1 MLRATFRFYA
11 ELNDHLPPEHQ
22 RVPFEQELSDQATV
36 RDSLKL
42 LAVPESE
49 IDLVLVNG
57 VSVDLSYAV
66 REGDKVSIYP
76 VFESFDISSV
86 EKIHSRPLRQS
97 RFILDVHLGKL
108 AYHLRMLGF
117 DTLYRNDY
125 RDSDLLTISTTEGR
139 VLLTKDKK
147 LLEEPTV
154 TRGYCVRGKEPREQ
168 LLEVLRRFDLFN
180 STDPFTRC
188 LLCNTLLR
196 PVSKEAVLHRLPEKV
211 RELFN
216 EFQLCPTC
224 DRVYWK
230 GSHYEKME
238 KFIEGVMGDNQN
250 GTSF

>member
-1 MLRATFRFYA
+1 MPRATFRFYA

-36 RDSLKL
+36 RDSLRL

-49 IDLVLVNG
+49 VDLVLVNG
-57 VSVDLSYAV
+57 VSVDLSYTV
-66 REGDKVSIYP
+66 QEGDKVSIYP
-76 VFESFDISSV
+76 VFESFDVSSV
-86 EKIHSRPLRQS
+86 EKVRPQPLRQP

-125 RDSDLLTISTTEGR
+125 DDAELLTISTNERR
-139 VLLTKDKK
+139 VLLTKDRE
-147 LLEEPTV
+147 LLEDPAV
-154 TRGYCVRGKEPREQ
+154 TRGYCVRGKDPREQ
-168 LLEVLRRFDLFN
+168 LLEVMRRFDLFE
-180 STDPFTRC
+180 SIHPFIRC
-188 LLCNTLLR
+188 LICNSLLE

-230 GSHYEKME
+230 GSHYERME
-238 KFIEGVMGDNQN
+238 KFIEGVMNEGRR
-250 GTSF
+250 

>member
-1 MLRATFRFYA
+1 MPRATFRFYA
-11 ELNDHLPPEHQ
+11 ELNDHLPPERQH
-22 RVPFEQELSDQATV
+22 VPFEQELPDQPTV
-36 RDSLKL
+36 RDVLNL

-49 IDLVLVNG
+49 VDLVLVNG
-57 VSVDLSYAV
+57 VSAEFTRTVQ
-66 REGDKVSIYP
+66 EGDKVSVYP

-86 EKIHSRPLRQS
+86 GKVHPQPLRQP

-125 RDSDLLTISTTEGR
+125 NDTDLLSISTKEKR
-139 VLLTKDKK
+139 ALLTKDRK
-147 LLEEPTV
+147 LLENPTV
-154 TRGYCVRGKEPREQ
+154 TRGYRVQRKDPREQ
-168 LLEVLRRFDLFN
+168 LLEVMRRFDL
-180 STDPFTRC
+180 SECIHPFTRC
-188 LLCNTLLR
+188 LLCNSLLE
-196 PVSKEAVLHRLPEKV
+196 PVSKESVLHRLPEKV

-238 KFIEGVMGDNQN
+238 EFIEGVVGE
-250 GTSF
+250 GKK

>member
-1 MLRATFRFYA
+1 MPHVTFRFYA
-11 ELNDHLPPEHQ
+11 ELNDRLPLERQ
-22 RVPFEQELSDQATV
+22 RVAFEQQLPDRTTI
-36 RDSLKL
+36 RDALNL
-42 LAVPESE
+42 LAVPASE
-49 IDLVLVNG
+49 VDLVLVNG
-57 VSVDLSYAV
+57 NSVDLSYEV
-66 REGDKVSIYP
+66 KDGERISFYP

-86 EKIHSRPLRQS
+86 EKIHPRPLRQP

-117 DTLYRNDY
+117 DTLYKNDY
-125 RDSDLLTISTTEGR
+125 HDSDLLMISSTEGR
-139 VLLTKDKK
+139 ALLTKDRK

-154 TRGYCVRGKEPREQ
+154 TRGYCVQGKDPREQ
-168 LLEVLRRFDLFN
+168 LLEILRRFDLFN

-196 PVSKEAVLHRLPEKV
+196 PVSKDAVLHRLPEKV

-238 KFIEGVMGDNQN
+238 KFIEGMMREEQKSM
-250 GTSF
+250 SF